1 MSNQK
6 PPDLPKLKLPELS
19 QSSPNVFSN
28 LLLTALAPILWGTT
42 YIVTTQFLPPDRPLM
57 AAVIRVLP
65 AGLLLT
71 VFFRQLPQ
79 GRQWWQMLLLA
90 FLNIS
95 CFQAMLFIS
104 AYRLPGGIA
113 AVVGSLIPLIIMI
126 LMWAIDHIIP
136 SRLTIIATLT
146 SIIGMAMLLVT
157 PAATWDLLGLMAAF
171 MGAVSMGLGM
181 YLSKRWQPTVS
192 SMVFTGWQLLFGGL
206 LLLPVA
212 MWRETLPSHLSS
224 DNILGY
230 AYLAFFG
237 SLIAYALF
245 FRGIATLTPV
255 AVSVLGIFSPIT
267 ATIIGWLWLQQR
279 LSPIQL
285 IGLLLALASV
295 VVVQIS
301 LQRTANK

>member
-1 MSNQK
+1 MSSSKHSTSNQ
-6 PPDLPKLKLPELS
+6 
-19 QSSPNVFSN
+19 QAYAVFDN

-42 YIVTTQFLPPDRPLM
+42 YIVTTQFLPPDRPLI

-71 VFFRQLPQ
+71 LFFQQLPQ

-113 AVVGSLIPLIIMI
+113 AVVGLIIPLIIMA

-136 SRLTIIATLT
+136 SRLTLAATMS
-146 SIIGMAMLLVT
+146 SILGMAMLLIT
-157 PAATWDLLGLMAAF
+157 PSATWDMLGLSAAF
-171 MGAVSMGLGM
+171 LGAMSMGLGM
-181 YLSKRWQPTVS
+181 YLSKRWQPDVS

-206 LLLPVA
+206 LLLPFA
-212 MWRETLPSHLSS
+212 MWQETLPSHLSS

-237 SLIAYALF
+237 SLIAYVLF
-245 FRGIATLTPV
+245 FRGIAKLTPV
-255 AVSVLGIFSPIT
+255 AVSILGIFSPMT
-267 ATIIGWLWLQQR
+267 ATIIGWVWLQQR

-285 IGLLLALASV
+285 LGLLIALVSV
-295 VVVQIS
+295 VVVQLS
-301 LQRTANK
+301 LQKTVNKKTINSQ

>member
-1 MSNQK
+1 MSSSKHSTSNQ
-6 PPDLPKLKLPELS
+6 
-19 QSSPNVFSN
+19 QAYAVFDN

-42 YIVTTQFLPPDRPLM
+42 YIVTTQFLPPDRPLI

-71 VFFRQLPQ
+71 LFFQQLPQ

-113 AVVGSLIPLIIMI
+113 AVVGSIIPLIIMA

-136 SRLTIIATLT
+136 SRLTLAATMS
-146 SIIGMAMLLVT
+146 SILGMAMLLIT
-157 PAATWDLLGLMAAF
+157 PSATWDMLGLSAAF
-171 MGAVSMGLGM
+171 LGAMSMGLGM
-181 YLSKRWQPTVS
+181 YLSKRWQPDVS

-206 LLLPVA
+206 LLLPFA
-212 MWRETLPSHLSS
+212 MWQETLPSHLSS

-237 SLIAYALF
+237 SLIAYVLF
-245 FRGIATLTPV
+245 FRGIAKLTPV
-255 AVSVLGIFSPIT
+255 AVSILGIFSPMT
-267 ATIIGWLWLQQR
+267 ATIIGWVWLQQR

-285 IGLLLALASV
+285 LGLLIALVSV
-295 VVVQIS
+295 VVVQLS
-301 LQRTANK
+301 LQKTVNKKTINSQ